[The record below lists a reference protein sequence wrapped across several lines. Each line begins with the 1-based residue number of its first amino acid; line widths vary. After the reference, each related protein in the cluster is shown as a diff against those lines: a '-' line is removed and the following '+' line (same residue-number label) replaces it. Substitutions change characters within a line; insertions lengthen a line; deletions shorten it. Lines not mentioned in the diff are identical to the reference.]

1 MVTVG
6 VTVLVCVFVGV
17 LVLVGTGVFEG
28 KGDEEDVGV
37 IVGVNVGNIIGML
50 FSIQH

>member
-6 VTVLVCVFVGV
+6 VTVLVGVFVGV
-17 LVLVGTGVFEG
+17 LVLVGTCVFEG

-37 IVGVNVGNIIGML
+37 IVVVDVGNIACTL
-50 FSIQH
+50 S